1 MTLAGVVY
9 CGGYFEAHFTECE
22 YLGTRLMQQFHFL
35 DVGLDLWQSK
45 VFFALPLL
53 TVVLWLVSNKVEKE
67 QKKSTI
73 SLLKVQHLICLI
85 GTVTLQK
92 RGSHSCSSIIES
104 V

>member
-1 MTLAGVVY
+1 
-9 CGGYFEAHFTECE
+9 
-22 YLGTRLMQQFHFL
+22 MQQFHFL

-73 SLLKVQHLICLI
+73 SLLKVQHLLYIEFDLPNWY
-85 GTVTLQK
+85 
-92 RGSHSCSSIIES
+92 SHITKEGES
-104 V
+104 QL